1 MIVHL
6 SDGQKNMEIKS
17 PATPDEVNEMQKPN
31 GELVGTADNVKVL
44 VDFAPEL
51 WYCDGCKI

>member
-17 PATPDEVNEMQKPN
+17 PATPDEVNEMQKTN

-51 WYCDGCKI
+51 WYCDR